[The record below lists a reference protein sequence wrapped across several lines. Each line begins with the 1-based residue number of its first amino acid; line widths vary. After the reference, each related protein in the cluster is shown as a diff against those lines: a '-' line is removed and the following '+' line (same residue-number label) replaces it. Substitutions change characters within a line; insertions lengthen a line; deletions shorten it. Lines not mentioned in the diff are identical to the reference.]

1 MFFNKN
7 LDQIRI
13 EESDLLIHVNFNNPK
28 KIPIKEIKKVY
39 VSVKK
44 IPFHYEL
51 AYVLFGG
58 IFIGLNFGFYPIG
71 MYFWIVCGLYLL
83 GEYVLHNFK
92 TCTLNVEL
100 QNENIAFR
108 FIPIELKYQVVNKV
122 NEIKFSV
129 ARSS

>member
-51 AYVLFGG
+51 AYILFGG

-71 MYFWIVCGLYLL
+71 MYFWIACGLYLL
-83 GEYVLHNFK
+83 GEYVVHNYK
-92 TCTLNVEL
+92 SCTLNLEL
-100 QNENIAFR
+100 QNDKIELNH
-108 FIPIELKYQVVNKV
+108 IPFELKYQVVNKI
-122 NEIKFSV
+122 NEIKLNLF
-129 ARSS
+129 

>member
-1 MFFNKN
+1 MLYRSKIE
-7 LDQIRI
+7 QIKI
-13 EESDLLIHVNFNNPK
+13 ENAELVLNFNSSLK
-28 KIPIKEIKKVY
+28 KRIPLHEIKKVY

-100 QNENIAFR
+100 QNENIAFK